1 MWYEER
7 EALIEKH
14 CLKMLE
20 HLPLA
25 VLIVGVSGRPLY
37 MNRSARNLLGMGL
50 QDLDPEAGIG
60 DLAKVFCARVAGTDR
75 SYPQKRCPLAKA
87 LTGEIS
93 TVDDME
99 IRQQGQ
105 TIPLEVSASPIFDEK
120 GEIAFAIAVFKDI
133 ADRKKV
139 ERDLS
144 QRRNELESLIAKART
159 GRRRLQILSRKRIEV
174 QEAERRGIARELH
187 DEIGQALTAIK
198 INLQAAMGA
207 SEAQSVE
214 EYLKEGIEVVERVLQ
229 QVRNLSLD
237 LRPSMLDD
245 LGLMAS
251 LRWYLDRQSQAA
263 GIKIDFFGDPS
274 IKRLPQ
280 EIETTCY
287 RIVQEA
293 LTNVLRHAR
302 TSKVHVKVAPVKN
315 GLGLIIR
322 DSGMGFDVSDAME
335 HARSG
340 ESSGLL
346 GMEER
351 VLLAGGEINFK
362 SRPGQGTEIRVFI
375 PLGPH
380 SLDHKVTP

>member
-1 MWYEER
+1 MWHEEK

-14 CLKMLE
+14 SLKMLE
-20 HLPLA
+20 QLPVA
-25 VLIVGVSGRPLY
+25 VLIVEASGRPLY

-60 DLAKVFCARVAGTDR
+60 DLSKVFCAHAAGTDELYPRER
-75 SYPQKRCPLAKA
+75 SPLAKA

-93 TVDDME
+93 TINDME

-105 TIPLEVSASPIFDEK
+105 TIPLEVSAAPIFDEK
-120 GEIAFAIAVFKDI
+120 GEVSFAIAVFKDI
-133 ADRKKV
+133 ADRKKA

-144 QRRNELESLIAKART
+144 QRRNELDRLIAKARA
-159 GRRRLQILSRKRIEV
+159 GRRRLEILSRKRIEV

-198 INLQAAMGA
+198 INLQAAMGVSGA
-207 SEAQSVE
+207 EPVE
-214 EYLKEGIEVVERVLQ
+214 SYLTEGIGIVERVLQ

-251 LRWYLDRQSQAA
+251 LRWYLDRQSQTS
-263 GIKIDFFGDPS
+263 GIKIEFIGDPS

-302 TSKVHVKVAPVKN
+302 ASGIYVKVAPVKK

-322 DSGMGFDVSDAME
+322 DNGIGFDVSDAME
-335 HARSG
+335 NARSG
-340 ESSGLL
+340 GSSGLL

-351 VLLAGGEINFK
+351 ALLAGGEINLK
-362 SRPGQGTEIRVFI
+362 SRPGKGAEIRVFI
-375 PLGPH
+375 PLIIH
-380 SLDHKVTP
+380 EVTP

>member
-1 MWYEER
+1 MGD
-7 EALIEKH
+7 EARQALDEKH

-20 HLPLA
+20 HLPVA
-25 VLIVGVSGRPLY
+25 VLIAEVSGRPLY

-60 DLAKVFCARVAGTDR
+60 DLLKVFRAHVAGTNQLYPRER
-75 SYPQKRCPLAKA
+75 SPLAKA
-87 LTGEIS
+87 LAGEIS

-120 GEIAFAIAVFKDI
+120 GEVAFAIAVFKDI
-133 ADRKKV
+133 ADRKKE

-144 QRRNELESLIAKART
+144 QRRNELERLIAKARA

-198 INLQAAMGA
+198 INLQAAMGV
-207 SEAQSVE
+207 SETQSVE
-214 EYLKEGIEVVERVLQ
+214 DYLKEGIEVVERVLQ

-251 LRWYLDRQSQAA
+251 LRWYLDRQSQTS
-263 GIKIDFFGDPS
+263 GIKIEFIGDPS

-302 TSKVHVKVAPVKN
+302 TSRVHVKVAPVKK
-315 GLGLIIR
+315 GLG
-322 DSGMGFDVSDAME
+322 
-335 HARSG
+335 
-340 ESSGLL
+340 
-346 GMEER
+346 
-351 VLLAGGEINFK
+351 
-362 SRPGQGTEIRVFI
+362 
-375 PLGPH
+375 
-380 SLDHKVTP
+380 